1 MAEKWQEF
9 LQLTKYDPFTGEFE
23 ATAIK
28 GGVPDR
34 AKERLDYLRSKP
46 NFEKVIASQ
55 SAASG
60 GENLFPVRL
69 QHDVKKPVGL
79 IKAVEWK
86 DDVQELKVNGL
97 AVDPITKELM
107 RMRVLTGVSIGGAY
121 VEKRLNLKD
130 GITDY
135 VADPAEISLVDRPC
149 LPQATFSMVKDASGA
164 LELCKFA
171 SDSESTSADELI
183 AKYFPKD
190 KRTEEL
196 TAKLAVLQKSV
207 DDLIALQKAA
217 SECKCSADGSCSCGK
232 CVCKACE
239 TCAKRDFSDDERNK
253 LTESGA
259 AMPGGGYPIKTEQ
272 DLKNAIQAIGRA
284 KDRAATI
291 AHIKDRA
298 KALGLSSLIPE
309 SWEKVEKADFQ
320 NTNPEVTMKTQVPE
334 ELQKAYKAATDHIM
348 DCHKTA
354 TAQHAERC
362 AKSADHMN
370 AVHGHLAAMHKALTG
385 EDLTVPME
393 TTKADASGDLKKED
407 KKDVPVSDER
417 IAEIVAQTLNKALGI
432 EEEKKQEPVTLEDRI
447 AKAVGSALEP
457 LLKKADPARSKP
469 RFVDGSKKEEK
480 ALTSEDANKLA
491 KSITAGSREEKE
503 ASILALFKDSART
516 QAEQMTN

>member
-121 VEKRLNLKD
+121 VEKRLNPKD

-149 LPQATFSMVKDASGA
+149 LPQATFSMVKDVSGT

-171 SDSESTSADELI
+171 NDGETSSADELI

-190 KRTEEL
+190 KQTEEL
-196 TAKLAVLQKSV
+196 TAKLAILQKSV

-217 SECKCSADGSCSCGK
+217 GECKCSADGPCSCGK

-239 TCAKRDFSDDERNK
+239 TCVKRDFSDDERKK
-253 LTESGA
+253 LAESGA

-320 NTNPEVTMKTQVPE
+320 ITNPEVTMSTVTVPE
-334 ELQKAYKAATDHIM
+334 ELKKAYKAATDHIM

-393 TTKADASGDLKKED
+393 TTKAEPTGDLKKED
-407 KKDVPVSDER
+407 KKETPVTDER
-417 IAEIVAQTLNKALGI
+417 IAEIVTQTLNKALGVEPKK
-432 EEEKKQEPVTLEDRI
+432 EEPATLEERI

-457 LLKKADPARSKP
+457 LLQKADPSRNRP
-469 RFVDGSKKEEK
+469 RATTTVEKKDETKLTPEK
-480 ALTSEDANKLA
+480 AVELA
-491 KSITAGSREEKE
+491 KAAKSGDRSAVLEM
-503 ASILALFKDSART
+503 FKDSARQ
-516 QAEQMTN
+516 QAEQMVN